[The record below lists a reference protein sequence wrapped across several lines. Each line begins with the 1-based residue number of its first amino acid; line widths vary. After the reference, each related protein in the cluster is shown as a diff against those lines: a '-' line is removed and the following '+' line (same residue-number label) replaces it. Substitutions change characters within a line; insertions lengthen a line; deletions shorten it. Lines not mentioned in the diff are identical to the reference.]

1 MTARAA
7 CRTATGRAVP
17 SATSRLTLWA
27 MLRCQMLHN
36 MEQEFDVYGDVAH
49 GDLSAVTGWLREKV
63 HQYGHLLEPAEV
75 VRNACG
81 TFDAHY
87 YLDYL
92 TKKYTELYSL

>member
-1 MTARAA
+1 M
-7 CRTATGRAVP
+7 
-17 SATSRLTLWA
+17 
-27 MLRCQMLHN
+27 
-36 MEQEFDVYGDVAH
+36 
-49 GDLSAVTGWLREKV
+49 

-92 TKKYTELYSL
+92 TKKYTELYNL

>member
-1 MTARAA
+1 MNL
-7 CRTATGRAVP
+7 
-17 SATSRLTLWA
+17 RLTPSRILLTKCGIA
-27 MLRCQMLHN
+27 SRRLAARSSVIHP
-36 MEQEFDVYGDVAH
+36 YGGVAH

-75 VRNACG
+75 VRNACD

-92 TKKYTELYSL
+92 TKKYTELYNL